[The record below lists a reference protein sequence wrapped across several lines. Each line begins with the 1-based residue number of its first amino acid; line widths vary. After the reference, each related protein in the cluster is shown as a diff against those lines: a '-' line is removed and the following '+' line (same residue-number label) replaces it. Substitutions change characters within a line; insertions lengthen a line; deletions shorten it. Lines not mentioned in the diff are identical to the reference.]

1 MASFE
6 RTAQAEVETEEKKKI
21 SIRSKRAGRLTELLN
36 TLTLLIPKL
45 SLLFFLALDG
55 SVDHEVGEVD
65 VALGF
70 FCL

>member
-1 MASFE
+1 MNALH
-6 RTAQAEVETEEKKKI
+6 RQRWKQKKKKKI

-45 SLLFFLALDG
+45 GLLFFLALDG

>member
-6 RTAQAEVETEEKKKI
+6 STAQGEVETEGKKI
-21 SIRSKRAGRLTELLN
+21 SKHSKRTRRPTESLN
-36 TLTLLIPKL
+36 TLTLLIPKV
-45 SLLFFLALDG
+45 SSLFFLALDG

>member
-1 MASFE
+1 MNALH
-6 RTAQAEVETEEKKKI
+6 RVRWKQKKKKI
-21 SIRSKRAGRLTELLN
+21 SIHSKRTGRLAELLN
-36 TLTLLIPKL
+36 TSTLLIPKV